1 MDSLADL
8 GKLVREFRTHRGLT
22 QETLAE
28 SVGGPSKRTAVAL
41 LEQGRRLPSSDIL
54 TAIIDALGI
63 PRTLLGSFMN
73 DRAELRFGFETEIS
87 ELVGRPVALQ
97 GMSEESVR
105 ACEESISQLFSK
117 SLSPTRRH
125 SWLNTVLVYYG
136 VPGISLAFYDL
147 YLSEGA
153 LQSLDSLREAVRGF
167 QRHAIRLYSTFAA
180 AFRHLNSA
188 DDPASIVGVLKER
201 PLKDF
206 YERTEWGKERVKPL
220 PEDQLEFL
228 GYISVGKYRQ
238 QRKKRELLSTRLRD
252 LASAIQKKG
261 KIAVDEM
268 SEKRKRQ
275 IDSLLKELGTSLSH
289 TPLSSL
295 FAPNVAEL
303 EAEANRVLRKVS
315 DEETMELAQR
325 QALENLSH
333 YLSSDYMDVY
343 VATSMRTES
352 DFISVNRFVE
362 KLFSHADVEPLR
374 LRYFNPT
381 QSWIEDR
388 VAKGLVEALMLRRS
402 LVTLYMAQKTDS
414 FGKDSEASVALGQGK
429 AVIVYVP
436 KLTYPDAGLD
446 SEELLATSDARL
458 REILAD
464 SYTADELDEFDH
476 DGLFSAAL
484 AHKLK
489 GLSDA
494 QMLEL
499 VELHWADLALADES
513 ERIVA
518 RPDEKDSDVTNR
530 RRDYSEFVA
539 GVSKGR
545 KPALR
550 ADIRL
555 ELEKIICAVVT
566 TFELRR
572 ARVFK
577 DVHRW
582 HCK

>member
-1 MDSLADL
+1 
-8 GKLVREFRTHRGLT
+8 
-22 QETLAE
+22 
-28 SVGGPSKRTAVAL
+28 
-41 LEQGRRLPSSDIL
+41 
-54 TAIIDALGI
+54 
-63 PRTLLGSFMN
+63 
-73 DRAELRFGFETEIS
+73 
-87 ELVGRPVALQ
+87 
-97 GMSEESVR
+97 
-105 ACEESISQLFSK
+105 
-117 SLSPTRRH
+117 
-125 SWLNTVLVYYG
+125 
-136 VPGISLAFYDL
+136 
-147 YLSEGA
+147 
-153 LQSLDSLREAVRGF
+153 
-167 QRHAIRLYSTFAA
+167 
-180 AFRHLNSA
+180 
-188 DDPASIVGVLKER
+188 
-201 PLKDF
+201 
-206 YERTEWGKERVKPL
+206 
-220 PEDQLEFL
+220 
-228 GYISVGKYRQ
+228 
-238 QRKKRELLSTRLRD
+238 
-252 LASAIQKKG
+252 
-261 KIAVDEM
+261 
-268 SEKRKRQ
+268 
-275 IDSLLKELGTSLSH
+275 
-289 TPLSSL
+289 
-295 FAPNVAEL
+295 
-303 EAEANRVLRKVS
+303 
-315 DEETMELAQR
+315 
-325 QALENLSH
+325 
-333 YLSSDYMDVY
+333 
-343 VATSMRTES
+343 
-352 DFISVNRFVE
+352 
-362 KLFSHADVEPLR
+362 
-374 LRYFNPT
+374 
-381 QSWIEDR
+381 
-388 VAKGLVEALMLRRS
+388 
-402 LVTLYMAQKTDS
+402 MAQKTDS

-577 DVHRW
+577 DVHPLALQVIVSSGIINGILVSRSLES
-582 HCK
+582 CAKLLRGVLENSLDLEYLVEDENYRLVERTTKSTVRVISRNRLIASAFERAYFEE